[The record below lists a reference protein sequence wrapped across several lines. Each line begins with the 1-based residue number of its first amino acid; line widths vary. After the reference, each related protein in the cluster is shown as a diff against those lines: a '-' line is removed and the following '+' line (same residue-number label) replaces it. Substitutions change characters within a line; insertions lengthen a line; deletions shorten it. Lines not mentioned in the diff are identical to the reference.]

1 MKNTI
6 FKSLL
11 AATTIIAS
19 AGYAS
24 AQDCDATFTVT
35 DLDAYTISC
44 EPLSTADDIVVY
56 EWTFGDETLP
66 SLVMVPTHTYGA
78 SGTYTVCLTVTTEAT
93 SCMEC
98 TSIIMGGATSAG
110 NIALKDS
117 DTRIFPNPGA
127 DYWNLEIN
135 LKSAQN
141 LDIQVADVAG
151 KIVYKNT
158 LKGKTGKNVT
168 TITNKNIAA
177 GVYFITISDGSTV
190 ITKKA
195 VKL

>member
-1 MKNTI
+1 MKNI
-6 FKSLL
+6 ILKSLL
-11 AATTIIAS
+11 TATAIIAS
-19 AGYAS
+19 TGYAT

-35 DLDAYTISC
+35 DVATYSISC
-44 EPLSTADDIVVY
+44 EPLSTAVDIVAY

-66 SLVMVPTHTYGA
+66 SHVMVPTHTYGA
-78 SGTYTVCLTVTTEAT
+78 SGTYTVCLTVTTETT
-93 SCMEC
+93 SCLEC

-117 DTRIFPNPGA
+117 DTRIFPNPGS

-135 LKSAQN
+135 LKSAQD

-168 TITNKNIAA
+168 TISNENIAA
-177 GVYFITISDGSTV
+177 GVYFVTISNGNTV
-190 ITKKA
+190 IARKA
-195 VKL
+195 MKQ